1 MSACTKFAVATA
13 QFATADAEKRLLN
26 IKHFADVIPHLASL
40 PQVAQKERCK
50 PFSYRRH
57 TAQFCQSTMQCGMQ
71 CVQISSIFMI
81 FCDKNNTTFTILEIL
96 PKNNSKCF
104 DLCIFCE
111 IASFTITMIG
121 LIPHICPG
129 RHGRRL
135 CKFFLAG
142 VNFYRFNAK
151 NWQFTV

>member
-1 MSACTKFAVATA
+1 MSSCTKFAVATA

-81 FCDKNNTTFTILEIL
+81 FCDKNNTTFAMLEIL

-104 DLCIFCE
+104 DLCIVCE
-111 IASFTITMIG
+111 IASFNITMIG
-121 LIPHICPG
+121 LG
-129 RHGRRL
+129 NLFQKRHL
-135 CKFFLAG
+135 WCCHSLSWMKMPSIVA
-142 VNFYRFNAK
+142 
-151 NWQFTV
+151 TVTVHKRER